1 MPNSVDL
8 KGPLPGLTPGFISFD
23 KGALTADV
31 GMFTRDVLK
40 RRGQLSDVGLLANA
54 DVQRLTREVE
64 PELRRLMALH
74 GDTLDVRVAERVVD
88 KAKFKMESKKTDRR
102 AWWVSGGI
110 FFGALLGFAGINYG
124 INLGLKAAF
133 TEGVATAIQAAWNPV
148 FYTVG
153 GALVGACTGLFNEK
167 ISSPVRAFINRV
179 GFKGAPV
186 QAQDVKAVREE
197 MIFANMVEN
206 TADGRFNGGRFALT
220 VFEIHLAPTFREVG
234 EQLAE
239 ARKAQTP
246 QARQEAIEYAA
257 MFMARRLINTELYWF
272 NFDPHNLE
280 LFANLALVVS
290 PHFNGSSP
298 DDLAAFRKAVL
309 DEVQRERRNVSSEGR
324 PETPAAI
331 KDYYDP
337 FLDRILNPRKPS
349 ANSDTERPG
358 PADKAAV
365 LVVEKAGHAG

>member
-1 MPNSVDL
+1 MPQPVDL
-8 KGPLPGLTPGFISFD
+8 KGPALPGLTSGFVSFD
-23 KGALTADV
+23 KGAFTDDV
-31 GMFTRDVLK
+31 AMFTRDVLK
-40 RRGQLSDVGLLANA
+40 RRGQLPNAGLLAHA

-64 PELRRLMALH
+64 PEMRRLVALH
-74 GDTLDVRVAERVVD
+74 GDSLDLRVAERAVD

-110 FFGALLGFAGINYG
+110 FFGALLGFAALNYG

-133 TEGVATAIQAAWNPV
+133 TEGVAAAIQAAWNQV

-153 GALVGACTGLFNEK
+153 GALVGACTGLFNDK
-167 ISSPVRAFINRV
+167 ISSPVKAWINRV

-186 QAQDVKAVREE
+186 QALDVKAVKDEL
-197 MIFANMVEN
+197 IFANMVEN

-220 VFEIHLAPTFREVG
+220 IFEIHLAPTFREVG

-239 ARKAQTP
+239 ARKATTP
-246 QARQEAIEYAA
+246 EAKKDAIEYAA

-280 LFANLALVVS
+280 LYANLSLVVS
-290 PHFNGSSP
+290 PHFKNASP
-298 DDLAAFRKAVL
+298 EDIAAFRKAVVE
-309 DEVQRERRNVSSEGR
+309 EVQRERKNVASEGR
-324 PETPAAI
+324 PDTPTAI

-337 FLDRILNPRKPS
+337 FLDRILNPKKPT
-349 ANSDTERPG
+349 ANSDVEQPEEK
-358 PADKAAV
+358 PAV
-365 LVVEKAGHAG
+365 LVVEKASHAG

>member
-1 MPNSVDL
+1 MPQRLDL
-8 KGPLPGLTPGFISFD
+8 RDPALQRLTSGFVSFD
-23 KGALTADV
+23 KGAFTDDV
-31 GMFTRDVLK
+31 AMFTRDVLK
-40 RRGQLSDVGLLANA
+40 RRGQLPDGHLLAQA
-54 DVQRLTREVE
+54 DARKLAREVE
-64 PELRRLMALH
+64 PEMRRLMALH
-74 GDTLDVRVAERVVD
+74 GDTLDVRVAERAVD

-153 GALVGACTGLFNEK
+153 GALVGACTGLFNDK
-167 ISSPVRAFINRV
+167 ISSPVRAFINRF

-186 QAQDVKAVREE
+186 QAQDVKAVRDE
-197 MIFANMVEN
+197 MIFSNMVEN

-239 ARKAQTP
+239 ARKAQSP
-246 QARQEAIEYAA
+246 EAKKEAIDLAA

-280 LFANLALVVS
+280 LFANLSLVVS
-290 PHFNGSSP
+290 PHFKGASP
-298 DDLAAFRKAVL
+298 EDIAAFRKAVVE
-309 DEVQRERRNVSSEGR
+309 EVQRERKNVASEGR
-324 PETPAAI
+324 PDTATAI
-331 KDYYDP
+331 KDYNDP
-337 FLDRILNPRKPS
+337 FLDRYLDPKKPS
-349 ANSDTERPG
+349 ANSDVEQPVEG
-358 PADKAAV
+358 PV
-365 LVVEKAGHAG
+365 LKVEKVVHAG

>member
-1 MPNSVDL
+1 MPQSVDL
-8 KGPLPGLTPGFISFD
+8 KGPALPGLTSGFVSFD
-23 KGALTADV
+23 KGAFTDDV
-31 GMFTRDVLK
+31 AMFTRDVLK
-40 RRGQLSDVGLLANA
+40 RRGQLPNAGLLANA

-64 PELRRLMALH
+64 PEMRRLVAMH
-74 GDTLDVRVAERVVD
+74 GDSLDLRVAERAVD
-88 KAKFKMESKKTDRR
+88 KAKFKLESKKTDRR

-124 INLGLKAAF
+124 INFALKAAF

-153 GALVGACTGLFNEK
+153 GALVGACTGLFNDK
-167 ISSPVRAFINRV
+167 ISSPIRAWINRV

-186 QAQDVKAVREE
+186 QSQDVNAVKDE

-220 VFEIHLAPTFREVG
+220 IFEIHLAPTFREVG

-239 ARKAQTP
+239 ARKAQSP
-246 QARQEAIEYAA
+246 EAKKEAIDYAA
-257 MFMARRLINTELYWF
+257 MFMARRLYWF

-280 LFANLALVVS
+280 LFANLSLVVS
-290 PHFNGSSP
+290 PHFKGTSP
-298 DDLAAFRKAVL
+298 EDLAAFRKAVVE
-309 DEVQRERRNVSSEGR
+309 EVQRERKNVASEGR
-324 PETPAAI
+324 PDTAAAI

-337 FLDRILNPRKPS
+337 FLDRILNPKKPS
-349 ANSDTERPG
+349 ANSDVEQ
-358 PADKAAV
+358 PAEKPAV
-365 LVVEKAGHAG
+365 LVVEKVSHAG